1 MKKYIILISTAVGLI
16 VGGKTYAQ
24 DSDSLE
30 FEEYNNLYIQVEFGR
45 NNDKI
50 NMLQGGITLEMGK
63 NYYKIKVT
71 SAVEPK
77 YKTKQYLG
85 KVHPEISDISLIM
98 GRSFKLMKYQRFHF
112 GTGLSAVT
120 HVVRG
125 NSQNPD
131 SPPQE
136 ENYKQ
141 RYTVGLPVE
150 LRYSF
155 NFNRNIAI
163 SCTGH
168 VNANPIKSFTGLSAG
183 IMLGLF

>member
-1 MKKYIILISTAVGLI
+1 MAFGLI
-16 VGGKTYAQ
+16 FGSKTFAQ
-24 DSDSLE
+24 ETDDLV
-30 FEEYNNLYIQVEFGR
+30 FEEYNNLYIQVEFGK

-50 NMLQGGITLEMGK
+50 NMLQGGITLEMEK

-71 SAVEPK
+71 SAVERK

-85 KVHPEISDISLIM
+85 KVHPEISDFSLIM
-98 GRSFKLMKYQRFHF
+98 GRSFKLIKYQRFHF
-112 GTGLSAVT
+112 GTGLSFVT
-120 HVVRG
+120 HVVKG
-125 NSQNPD
+125 NIQD
-131 SPPQE
+131 SDTSPQD
-136 ENYKQ
+136 ENFKQ

-155 NFNRNIAI
+155 NFNRNIAL